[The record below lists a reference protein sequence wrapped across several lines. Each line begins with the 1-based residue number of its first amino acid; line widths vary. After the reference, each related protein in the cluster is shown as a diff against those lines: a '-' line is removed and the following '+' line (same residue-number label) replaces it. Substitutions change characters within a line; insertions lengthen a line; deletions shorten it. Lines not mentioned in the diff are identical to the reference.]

1 MCTQELKIGTIPA
14 VLYGEPAPNIWLF
27 VHGQGGNKTEA
38 AAFAALAAPTGW
50 QVPGIDLPE
59 HGDRTGETDFT
70 PWQVVPEL
78 QTVLAYL
85 QQHWQGVRLRANSIG
100 AYFSMLAFAGA
111 TIVKALFVSPIVD
124 MERLICDMMQWAKVT
139 PEQLCEKGEITTE
152 FGQTL
157 SWRYLC
163 WVRQH
168 PLDGWQIPT
177 AILYAGQDTMTSR
190 DTVTTFA
197 QKHHAELTVY
207 EPGEHWFHTPAQLDA
222 MQTWEQAHR

>member
-38 AAFAALAAPTGW
+38 AAFAALTAPTGW
-50 QVPGIDLPE
+50 QVLGIDLPE

-78 QTVLAYL
+78 QMVLAYL
-85 QQHWQGVRLRANSIG
+85 QQHWQVVRLRANSIG

-111 TIVKALFVSPIVD
+111 TIEKALFVSPIVD

-139 PEQLCEKGEITTE
+139 PEQLCEKGEITRVAFTNE
-152 FGQTL
+152 QLHKYFPN
-157 SWRYLC
+157 SY
-163 WVRQH
+163 
-168 PLDGWQIPT
+168 
-177 AILYAGQDTMTSR
+177 
-190 DTVTTFA
+190 
-197 QKHHAELTVY
+197 
-207 EPGEHWFHTPAQLDA
+207 TPAMMKREILA
-222 MQTWEQAHR
+222 LLKLWKKESWES